1 MMFNIT
7 FIMQSV
13 KSHSNFQSKKKCFKI
28 KDGETK
34 EEMGSLYFQI
44 EGNLI
49 YMFLYANLL

>member
-1 MMFNIT
+1 M
-7 FIMQSV
+7 FIMQSI

-34 EEMGSLYFQI
+34 EEMGTLYFQI
-44 EGNLI
+44 DSNLI